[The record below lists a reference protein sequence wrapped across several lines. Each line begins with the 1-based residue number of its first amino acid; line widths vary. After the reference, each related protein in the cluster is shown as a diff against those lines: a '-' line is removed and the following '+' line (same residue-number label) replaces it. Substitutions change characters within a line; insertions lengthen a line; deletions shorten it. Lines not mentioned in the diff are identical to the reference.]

1 MSANWNCRESRL
13 RMTWAVYSI
22 YSQRLQENLLV
33 SKNSTHLAV
42 LIHLL
47 PMLFIQC
54 IYILTDCSLPQLTIF
69 SLRLFLEYKKHLIFN
84 LHWFLVIPA
93 SRRKFSSH
101 KGATMYKYQL
111 TQKISIDLIY
121 VCLLKVLWRTPQLVA
136 VGKSH
141 HSNISE
147 WYHLYEDIF
156 KMTQGH
162 QTIFVTVFG
171 SQCSCWAYHELE
183 KQALTNR
190 YRSRKLTISIAV
202 CKQA

>member
-111 TQKISIDLIY
+111 TQILSTCAYWKYCGELRNLWLLVKVITATYLNGIICMKTSSRWHKGIKRFLLR
-121 VCLLKVLWRTPQLVA
+121 CLGYNALAEHIMNSRSKLLPIGT
-136 VGKSH
+136 G
-141 HSNISE
+141 
-147 WYHLYEDIF
+147 
-156 KMTQGH
+156 
-162 QTIFVTVFG
+162 
-171 SQCSCWAYHELE
+171 LE
-183 KQALTNR
+183 N
-190 YRSRKLTISIAV
+190 
-202 CKQA
+202 